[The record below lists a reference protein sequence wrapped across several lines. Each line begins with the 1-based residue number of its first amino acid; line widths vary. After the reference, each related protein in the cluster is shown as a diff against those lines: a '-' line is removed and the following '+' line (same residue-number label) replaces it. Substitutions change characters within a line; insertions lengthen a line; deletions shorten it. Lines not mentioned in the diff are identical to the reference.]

1 MVMAM
6 AFSRDAWETR
16 FRQRFE
22 GSLKGYTKIH
32 LVEKLGLFNCWEK
45 EVDRLVKKLLELF
58 DPKVTKRKG
67 KWDVYKAAAEAF
79 LEASGE
85 QWKCKEALNDF
96 RGYDEYSDAD
106 VKKVYK
112 YWSERVPDS
121 ADLSMEILERYFP
134 AVHRDGVLAALQ
146 KL

>member
-45 EVDRLVKKLLELF
+45 EVDRLVKNYWNCSTPKLQSARESGMFIKRPLKLF
-58 DPKVTKRKG
+58 
-67 KWDVYKAAAEAF
+67 
-79 LEASGE
+79 
-85 QWKCKEALNDF
+85 
-96 RGYDEYSDAD
+96 
-106 VKKVYK
+106 
-112 YWSERVPDS
+112 
-121 ADLSMEILERYFP
+121 
-134 AVHRDGVLAALQ
+134 
-146 KL
+146 